1 MKKIGC
7 LHVLTDTVLQSRHT
21 HAELARMAV
30 DGGAGAVQYRQKSGH
45 TRDMI
50 ETARAMREICARS
63 GVSLIVNDRV
73 DVALAAEA
81 DGVHLGQDDFPVVLA
96 RNLLG
101 AGRIIGVS
109 AGNPDEAR
117 KGIADGAD
125 YVGFG
130 PIFPTGSKSDAGE
143 AKGLEKLADFAR
155 AVRAPVIAIGGIG
168 AENAAG
174 VMRSG
179 AHGIAVISAVCCQAD
194 PEAATRNLVKL
205 IKASGIRDHDDEHLR
220 SLRAY
225 RTFSR

>member
-1 MKKIGC
+1 MKRIGA
-7 LHVLTDTVLQSRHT
+7 LHVLTDTILQSRHS

-30 DGGAGAVQYRQKSGH
+30 AGGADTVQYRQKSGF

-63 GVSLIVNDRV
+63 GVPLIVNDRV
-73 DVALAAEA
+73 DVALAADA
-81 DGVHLGQDDFPVVLA
+81 DGVHLGQDDFPVAMA
-96 RNLLG
+96 RDLLG

-117 KGIADGAD
+117 QGILDGAD

-130 PIFPTGSKSDAGE
+130 PVFPTGSKSDAGE
-143 AKGLEKLADFAR
+143 AQGLDRLADFIR

-168 AENAAG
+168 ACTAAD
-174 VMRSG
+174 VARSG

-194 PEAATRNLVKL
+194 PEAATRNLVEL
-205 IKASGIRDHDDEHLR
+205 IRNS
-220 SLRAY
+220 
-225 RTFSR
+225 

>member
-1 MKKIGC
+1 MKKIGA

-30 DGGAGAVQYRQKSGH
+30 AGGADAVQYRQKGGE
-45 TRDMI
+45 TRGMI
-50 ETARAMREICARS
+50 ETARAMCDICAAS
-63 GVSLIVNDRV
+63 GVPLIVNDRV

-81 DGVHLGQDDFPVVLA
+81 DGVHLGQEDFPVALA

-143 AKGLEKLADFAR
+143 AQGLRKLADFTR

-168 AENAAG
+168 AGNAAG
-174 VMRSG
+174 VLRSG
-179 AHGIAVISAVCCQAD
+179 ADGFAVISAVCCQAD
-194 PEAATRNLVKL
+194 PETATRNLGVL
-205 IKASGIRDHDDEHLR
+205 IRESGIRDRDDQHLR
-220 SLRAY
+220 PPDR
-225 RTFSR
+225 SRG

>member
-1 MKKIGC
+1 MKKIGA

-30 DGGAGAVQYRQKSGH
+30 AGGADTVQYRQKSGH

-50 ETARAMREICARS
+50 ETARAMRDICAGS
-63 GVSLIVNDRV
+63 GVTLIVNDRV

-81 DGVHLGQDDFPVVLA
+81 DGVHIGQDDFPVALA

-117 KGIADGAD
+117 RGIADGAD

-130 PIFPTGSKSDAGE
+130 PVFPTGSKSDAGE
-143 AKGLEKLADFAR
+143 AQGLKKLADFTR

-168 AENAAG
+168 AGNAAG
-174 VMRSG
+174 VLRSG
-179 AHGIAVISAVCCQAD
+179 ADGVAVISAVCCQTD
-194 PEAATRNLVKL
+194 PEAATRNLCKL
-205 IKASGIRDHDDEHLR
+205 IRATGIRDHVDKRL
-220 SLRAY
+220 
-225 RTFSR
+225 

>member
-1 MKKIGC
+1 MKKIGT

-30 DGGAGAVQYRQKSGH
+30 AGGADTVQYRQKSGG
-45 TRDMI
+45 TRGMI
-50 ETARAMREICARS
+50 ETARAMRNICAAS
-63 GVSLIVNDRV
+63 GVPLIVNDRV

-81 DGVHLGQDDFPVVLA
+81 NGVHLGQDDFPVALA

-101 AGRIIGVS
+101 AGRVIGVS
-109 AGNPDEAR
+109 AGNLDEAR
-117 KGIADGAD
+117 QSIADGAD

-143 AKGLEKLADFAR
+143 AQGLEALADFAR

-168 AENAAG
+168 AGNAAG
-174 VMRSG
+174 VVRSG

-194 PEAATRNLVKL
+194 PEAAIRNLARL
-205 IKASGIRDHDDEHLR
+205 IGASGIRDHDNQHLR
-220 SLRAY
+220 
-225 RTFSR
+225 TPDPSRDYSR

>member
-1 MKKIGC
+1 MKRIGA

-30 DGGAGAVQYRQKSGH
+30 AGGADAVQYRQKNGH
-45 TRDMI
+45 TREMI
-50 ETARAMREICARS
+50 ETARAMRDICAGS
-63 GVSLIVNDRV
+63 GVPLIVNDRV

-81 DGVHLGQDDFPVVLA
+81 DGVHLGQDDFPVALA
-96 RNLLG
+96 RNLLA

-117 KGIADGAD
+117 QGIADGAD

-130 PIFPTGSKSDAGE
+130 PVFPTGSKSDAGE
-143 AKGLEKLADFAR
+143 VQGLEKLADFAI

-168 AENAAG
+168 ADNAAG
-174 VMRSG
+174 VARSG

-194 PEAATRNLVKL
+194 PEAATRNLGRL
-205 IKASGIRDHDDEHLR
+205 IRD
-220 SLRAY
+220 S
-225 RTFSR
+225 